1 MELEKNSEIW
11 YYIFIEN
18 YSKKGLGSMEALG
31 KKIKKLRL
39 KEGITL
45 KQMGEKT
52 NLSVGFLSQLERGL
66 STIAIDS
73 LEKIAEL
80 FNKEISYFFQEPKKT
95 DSIILRSYEQST
107 EKIVGERFIFKN
119 LSANLKDKVMRP
131 RLVQIQ
137 PMEMQ
142 EEIKTYGHEGEE
154 FVYVL
159 EGILTLNLEKGKF
172 SLYPG
177 DTAHYNSKT
186 LHNWSNETNNI
197 VKFLVTSLP
206 NHFNEN
212 N

>member
-1 MELEKNSEIW
+1 MKYGIIYN
-11 YYIFIEN
+11 IEN
-18 YSKKGLGSMEALG
+18 YLKKGLGSMEALG

-95 DSIILRSYEQST
+95 DSIILRSYEQPT
-107 EKIVGERFIFKN
+107 EKIIGERFIFKN

-137 PMEMQ
+137 PVEMQ

-154 FVYVL
+154 FVYVI

-197 VKFLVTSLP
+197 VRFLVTSLP